1 MENTEASVVFN
12 PSLRF
17 AVLPKRF
24 WMVALA
30 LLVVMNGADACLT
43 LAWVVSGH
51 ATEANPVM
59 EAMLHNGP
67 AFFMVVKMAL
77 VGAGVITLRRLRHH
91 WLAQYGMLASVLIYA
106 MIIGQH
112 VGYIFELT

>member
-1 MENTEASVVFN
+1 MDRTESSFHYN
-12 PSLRF
+12 PALRY
-17 AVLPKRF
+17 AVLPRRF

-43 LAWVVSGH
+43 LLWVATGH

-67 AFFMVVKMAL
+67 ALFMIVKMVL
-77 VGAGVITLRRLRHH
+77 VGVGVITLRRLRHH
-91 WLAQYGMLASVLIYA
+91 WLAQYGMLASVLLYA
-106 MIIGQH
+106 MIIGHH
-112 VGYIFELT
+112 VSYIFAL